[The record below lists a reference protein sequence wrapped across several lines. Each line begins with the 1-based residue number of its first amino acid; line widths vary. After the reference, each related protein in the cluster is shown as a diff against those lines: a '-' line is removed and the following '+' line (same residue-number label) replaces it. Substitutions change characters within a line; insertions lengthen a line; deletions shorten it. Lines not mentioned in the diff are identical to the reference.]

1 MLPVIALVGR
11 PNVGKS
17 TLFNRLTRTRDALVA
32 DQPGLTRDR
41 KYGIGRLG
49 SRPYVVVD
57 TGGLS
62 GDNQGVDVLM
72 ERQVRMAIGEADLVF
87 FILDGRDGLTAG
99 DQIIAEGLRR
109 TGKSIT
115 LVINKTESLDYNT
128 ISGDFHALGLGE
140 PVPIAAAH
148 GRGVHGL
155 INRVLDALPDDG
167 SDSAA
172 DLEPGIQIAVVGRPN
187 VGKSTLVNR
196 LLGEDRVVT
205 FDQPGTTRDSIY
217 IPFESDGK
225 RYTLIDTAGVRRR
238 AKISE
243 TVEKFSVIKT
253 LQAIEQAN
261 VILLVLDAK
270 QGISDQDA
278 GLAGHVI
285 ESGRA
290 LVVVINKW
298 DGLSGDERDRVKSE
312 MQRRL
317 PFLDFADWRF
327 VSALHGSGVGHLL
340 GAVDASYAAAMSDLK
355 TPELTRILEDAVA
368 EHQPPLVHGRRIKLR
383 YAHQGGKNPPIII
396 IHGNQTADVPA
407 TYQRYLMNRFR
418 SVLQLRGTP
427 LRIEFRTGENPFA
440 GRRNKLTERQRKK
453 RGRMMKFVGKKK

>member
-62 GDNQGVDVLM
+62 GDSQGVDVLM

-155 INRVLDALPDDG
+155 INRVLDALPD
-167 SDSAA
+167 
-172 DLEPGIQIAVVGRPN
+172 
-187 VGKSTLVNR
+187 
-196 LLGEDRVVT
+196 
-205 FDQPGTTRDSIY
+205 
-217 IPFESDGK
+217 
-225 RYTLIDTAGVRRR
+225 YTL
-238 AKISE
+238 S
-243 TVEKFSVIKT
+243 
-253 LQAIEQAN
+253 LH
-261 VILLVLDAK
+261 DA
-270 QGISDQDA
+270 
-278 GLAGHVI
+278 
-285 ESGRA
+285 
-290 LVVVINKW
+290 
-298 DGLSGDERDRVKSE
+298 
-312 MQRRL
+312 L
-317 PFLDFADWRF
+317 P
-327 VSALHGSGVGHLL
+327 
-340 GAVDASYAAAMSDLK
+340 
-355 TPELTRILEDAVA
+355 I
-368 EHQPPLVHGRRIKLR
+368 
-383 YAHQGGKNPPIII
+383 
-396 IHGNQTADVPA
+396 
-407 TYQRYLMNRFR
+407 
-418 SVLQLRGTP
+418 
-427 LRIEFRTGENPFA
+427 
-440 GRRNKLTERQRKK
+440 
-453 RGRMMKFVGKKK
+453 